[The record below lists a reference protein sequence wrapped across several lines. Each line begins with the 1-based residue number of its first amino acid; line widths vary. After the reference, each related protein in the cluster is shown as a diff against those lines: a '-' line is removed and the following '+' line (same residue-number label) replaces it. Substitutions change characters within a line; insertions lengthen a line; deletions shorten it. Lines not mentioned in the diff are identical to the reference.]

1 MKKNLFFILLKI
13 NKLISMSKFCY
24 LIIVAFGILNFQGDK
39 RQEVKVEIEF
49 VKNGYDD
56 YKVFA
61 RETIQKLQ
69 IVLNS
74 DEFRKSIKNGIFLET
89 NNLNNS
95 ELFETIINGYE
106 VQCPEKYLDNNV
118 SCNKGEKGL
127 INLKVRTIDNS
138 DHKKWLRRC
147 AKKPRRGSTIGIDG
161 VGDGVTA
168 ICPQRLQSWSASSK
182 YGDLGGHFMHEY
194 MHILGFS
201 HNKKKSKSAV
211 YQIGNIVKEL
221 IDKNN

>member
-1 MKKNLFFILLKI
+1 MF
-13 NKLISMSKFCY
+13 KFCY
-24 LIIVAFGILNFQGDK
+24 LIIVAFGILNFQGD
-39 RQEVKVEIEF
+39 RQHAVKVEIEF
-49 VKNGYDD
+49 IKSGYND

-61 RETIQKLQ
+61 GETVQELQK
-69 IVLNS
+69 VLNS
-74 DEFRKSIKNGIFLET
+74 NEFRLSIINGSFSET

-95 ELFETIINGYE
+95 ELFQTIINGYE
-106 VQCPEKYLDNNV
+106 VQCPEKYLDNDI

-127 INLKVRTIDNS
+127 INLKVRTIDDS
-138 DHKKWLRRC
+138 DHKRWLRRC

-168 ICPQRLQSWSASSK
+168 ICPQRLQSWATNNK
-182 YGDLGGHFMHEY
+182 KGDLGGHFMHEY